1 MFDQN
6 KNVTFYLFKFH
17 KFFDGILGYETLSE
31 LEALLDVAHHKIIL
45 PHSTINLQVRQM
57 GPSETTLNAH
67 TATVIKIPVSQKSGN
82 VFLRKDIRI
91 CDAIIPSGLYNAKND
106 ALASNLGEPV
116 TFSWK
121 TPITTLPISGLSEI
135 NQMNSSIH
143 SESSN
148 KINNLENLI
157 RTQHLNVEEKHKLF
171 KILQRNSN
179 IIHHDNEKLSCTTAI
194 KHSIKTRDDL
204 PIHTKTYRYP
214 NIHKAEVEI
223 QIGEMLA
230 DGIIQHSIS
239 P

>member
-91 CDAIIPSGLYNAKND
+91 CDAIIPSGLYNAKNGYIN
-106 ALASNLGEPV
+106 ALASNLSEPV

-121 TPITTLPISGLSEI
+121 TPVTTLPISGLSEI

-194 KHSIKTRDDL
+194 KHI
-204 PIHTKTYRYP
+204 PIFTKQ
-214 NIHKAEVEI
+214 K
-223 QIGEMLA
+223 
-230 DGIIQHSIS
+230 
-239 P
+239 